1 MLRSPFPARPRRAA
15 LGRAAAIA
23 IAGGATLSVAAT
35 PAAAQ
40 EPTSPGVSIGLNYD
54 VTSKPGVLVLP
65 VSGAAGDSVRAILM
79 RDLDFGDRV
88 TIIGNP
94 ETPSES
100 PVPAGAATN
109 YPLYQRLGAHA
120 VVQASL
126 TTGGLAVSVHD
137 VGRKKVA
144 RTRSFPITAPANSA
158 DWRMQLHGVSDELE
172 AWITGQRGIAS
183 TLIAFARGDDMF
195 VTHSD
200 GAVTTPVPT
209 PGGRPMSPAWG
220 PDGRFMVYALMGD
233 AGTEVLLRD
242 FVAGRTRRI
251 SERPSLNAT
260 PAVSPD
266 GRWIV
271 FSHAS
276 DIETDLYVMPVE
288 GGPRR
293 RITVGGRNNISPSFS
308 PDGRRVAFASG
319 RTGRPEIWTADVEGG
334 TVEPLTPFLFGDQI
348 DRANPSWSPDN
359 RQVAFQSMVGGRY
372 QILTITLRD
381 RNVRQH
387 TSDGINEDP
396 SWSPDGRHLVFVSTR
411 GGTRQLWVLDTESGR
426 MRQLTRGT
434 SGARMPAWSGRLDGG
449 AAIRSSSAA
458 SER

>member
-1 MLRSPFPARPRRAA
+1 MTRVTSVARVA
-15 LGRAAAIA
+15 AAAIA
-23 IAGGATLSVAAT
+23 GGVALAVAAMPAVAQDPT
-35 PAAAQ
+35 P
-40 EPTSPGVSIGLNYD
+40 PGVSIGLNYD

-65 VSGAAGDSVRAILM
+65 VTGASGDSVRAILM

-94 ETPSES
+94 ETPDQS
-100 PVPAGAATN
+100 PVPAGASTN
-109 YPLYQRLGAHA
+109 YALYQRLGAHA
-120 VVQASL
+120 VVQASV
-126 TTGGLAVSVHD
+126 TASGLAVSVHD

-144 RTRSFPITAPANSA
+144 RTRSFPVTAPRNSA

-183 TLIAFARGDDMF
+183 TLIAFSRGDDLF

-200 GAVTTPVPT
+200 GAVTTSVPT
-209 PGGRPMSPAWG
+209 PAGRPMSPAWG
-220 PDGRFMVYALMGD
+220 PDGRFLVYTILVD
-233 AGTEVLLRD
+233 AGTEVMLRD

-260 PAVSPD
+260 PTVSPD

-276 DIETDLYVMPVE
+276 DIETDLYVMPVD

-334 TVEPLTPFLFGDQI
+334 AVEPLTPFLFGDQI

-396 SWSPDGRHLVFVSTR
+396 SWAPDGRHLVFVSTR
-411 GGTRQLWVLDTESGR
+411 GGSRQLWVLDTESGR
-426 MRQLTRGT
+426 MRQLTHGP
-434 SGARMPAWSGRLDGG
+434 SGSRMPAWSARLDGSPS
-449 AAIRSSSAA
+449 IRSASAA
-458 SER
+458 PQR

>member
-1 MLRSPFPARPRRAA
+1 MYSFRHSSQPRVSRAA
-15 LGRAAAIA
+15 AAAIA
-23 IAGGATLSVAAT
+23 GCLALAVAVT

-40 EPTSPGVSIGLNYD
+40 DPAPPGVSIGLTYD

-65 VSGAAGDSVRAILM
+65 VTGAAGDSVRAILM
-79 RDLDFGDRV
+79 RDLDFGNRV
-88 TIIGNP
+88 TVIGNP
-94 ETPSES
+94 ETPDQS
-100 PVPAGAATN
+100 PVPAGARTN
-109 YPLYQRLGAHA
+109 YPLFQRLGAHA

-126 TTGGLAVSVHD
+126 TGNGLAVSVHD
-137 VGRKKVA
+137 VGRQRVA
-144 RTRSFPITAPANSA
+144 RTRSFPLTAPVNSG
-158 DWRMQLHGVSDELE
+158 DWRMQLHEVSDELE

-200 GAVTTPVPT
+200 GAVTTAVPT

-220 PDGRFMVYALMGD
+220 PDARFMVYTLLGD
-233 AGTEVLLRD
+233 AGTEVMMRD
-242 FVAGRTRRI
+242 FIAGRTRRL

-271 FSHAS
+271 FAHAS
-276 DIETDLYVMPVE
+276 DIETDLFVMPTD

-293 RITVGGRNNISPSFS
+293 RITVGGRNNISPTYS

-359 RQVAFQSMVGGRY
+359 RQVAFQSSVAGRY

-396 SWSPDGRHLVFVSTR
+396 SWAPDGRHLAFVSTR
-411 GGTRQLWVLDTESGR
+411 GGSRQLWVLDTESGR
-426 MRQLTRGT
+426 MRQLTRGA
-434 SGARMPAWSGRLDGG
+434 SGARMPAWSGRLGG
-449 AAIRSSSAA
+449 SATSRSA
-458 SER
+458 SR